1 VLPGYN
7 QEQTMTRS
15 RRTVAFACVALVV
28 MAAVFPLG
36 GTSLDWLL
44 YTPDFVLLPPA
55 SAGVACVPASIDP
68 EQRLALLPILEGRGP
83 PPDSRSV

>member
-1 VLPGYN
+1 
-7 QEQTMTRS
+7 MMRS

-36 GTSLDWLL
+36 GTSIDWLV
-44 YTPDFVLLPPA
+44 YTPAFVLLPPA
-55 SAGVACVPASIDP
+55 TAWASRIPTPDGL
-68 EQRLALLPILEGRGP
+68 EQPLALLPILEGRGP